1 MGFLYSHIH
10 VINAQLAMEM
20 FPNITAKPH
29 GLRGEKSSHFFIH
42 ADTLTSI
49 LCLQW
54 HTFAY
59 LSLLDGLS
67 RSLFEQLDGLVVVQR
82 VAAPNHVT
90 KELDAIQLTVGV
102 LGSRIIYEADL
113 GIESCRMCSAGTGEL
128 PTGRQNLKG
137 VHRTG

>member
-10 VINAQLAMEM
+10 VINAQFSMEM

-29 GLRGEKSSHFFIH
+29 GLRGEKVAISSYMQ
-42 ADTLTSI
+42 TLTYI

-67 RSLFEQLDGLVVVQR
+67 RSLFEQLDGLVVVQC

-90 KELDAIQLTVGV
+90 KELDAIQLTVRV

-113 GIESCRMCSAGTGEL
+113 RVESCRMCSAETGEL

-137 VHRTG
+137 VRRTG